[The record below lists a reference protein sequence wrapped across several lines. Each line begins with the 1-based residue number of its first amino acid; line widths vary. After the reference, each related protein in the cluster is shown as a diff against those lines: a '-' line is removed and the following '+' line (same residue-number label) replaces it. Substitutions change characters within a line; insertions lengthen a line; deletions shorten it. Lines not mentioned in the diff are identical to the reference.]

1 MTLGAFVAGVLL
13 AESNF
18 RNRIKADTDPFR
30 GLLLGL
36 FFITTGMSI
45 DLHLALEYPMQV
57 SLSVRCSNAFQYYL
71 NLVVIFNC
79 CNYLNQVNCGDQFI
93 IAVRSKSFRSS

>member
-45 DLHLALEYPMQV
+45 DLHLALEYPVQV
-57 SLSVRCSNAFQYYL
+57 TIHFCSL
-71 NLVVIFNC
+71 NLFAYTGSSS
-79 CNYLNQVNCGDQFI
+79 YLH
-93 IAVRSKSFRSS
+93 